1 MGAGYPPAPSP
12 LQKAESLVSISARL
26 AAPTHPRTQKPRR
39 MRMEQR
45 RNLTGWVFLLPAAL
59 LIALMNFWP
68 MIQAL
73 ILSFKTGRG
82 TRLNF
87 AQPLWYNYTRLFQD
101 EIFKLTVT
109 NTLIYLVI
117 QVPIMLV
124 LALILANLL
133 NAKDLRFKTLWRT
146 AIFLPCAVSLVSYSL
161 VFRTMFATDGFVND
175 ALMGMNLTHAQINWL
190 GQPDTARMVIILGL
204 LWRWTGYNMV
214 FYLAAM
220 QNIDYS
226 TLEAAKID
234 GAGPIKTL
242 LYVTAPQLKPII
254 LLTAIMSTN
263 GTIQLFDESWN
274 LTNGGPAYSSM
285 SMSHYLF
292 ELSFQKNPN
301 FGYGAAI
308 SYAILIMVAILAAI
322 QMKVGDRRD

>member
-1 MGAGYPPAPSP
+1 
-12 LQKAESLVSISARL
+12 
-26 AAPTHPRTQKPRR
+26 
-39 MRMEQR
+39 
-45 RNLTGWVFLLPAAL
+45 
-59 LIALMNFWP
+59 
-68 MIQAL
+68 
-73 ILSFKTGRG
+73 
-82 TRLNF
+82 
-87 AQPLWYNYTRLFQD
+87 
-101 EIFKLTVT
+101 
-109 NTLIYLVI
+109 
-117 QVPIMLV
+117 
-124 LALILANLL
+124 
-133 NAKDLRFKTLWRT
+133 
-146 AIFLPCAVSLVSYSL
+146 
-161 VFRTMFATDGFVND
+161 
-175 ALMGMNLTHAQINWL
+175 
-190 GQPDTARMVIILGL
+190 
-204 LWRWTGYNMV
+204 MV

-234 GAGPIKTL
+234 GAGPVKTL
-242 LYVTAPQLKPII
+242 WYVTAPQLKPII